1 MRRWPLTF
9 AALAFSSTA
18 AWSQSSVTLYGT
30 IDSAI
35 TYARPGKG
43 SESEIRAD
51 SGVSNGSRWG
61 VTGREDIGGGLTA
74 RFVLESGFAS
84 NSGSLQQGGLF
95 FGRQAA
101 VGIESRSGWSVM
113 AGRQNSPISLS
124 LIATDAGGQIFWG
137 NNQVAGNGVY
147 QSPAAT
153 ATQAGYQ
160 ATDRVD
166 NSVLGTWAIKNLTV
180 RLMLSTGDGANSG
193 SGRMINGSATYSMGS
208 ALLTASVTGFRQYQ
222 ADIPAGADPAWQ
234 TEFMVGGTYDF
245 QILKVLAGYYRYN
258 PSQTNLAITDAT
270 LVDTSTYWLG
280 IRVPVFTVD
289 RLIVEVLRTRFD
301 FPTSR
306 GYGTTFGIAYDHPL
320 SKRTSVYA
328 SYGQLNNSANS
339 PALLWAGT
347 AVLNYPATKGASPRA
362 FSVGIRHVF

>member
-1 MRRWPLTF
+1 MRKWTLAF
-9 AALAFSSTA
+9 AALAFSGA

-35 TYARPGKG
+35 TYARPGNG
-43 SESEIRAD
+43 QGNEIRAD

-61 VTGREDIGGGLTA
+61 VTGKEDLGGGLAA

-84 NSGSLQQGGLF
+84 NSGALQQGGLF

-101 VGIESRSGWSVM
+101 VGLVSSSGWSVM

-153 ATQAGYQ
+153 ASSAGYQ
-160 ATDRVD
+160 ATNRVD
-166 NSVLGTWAIKNLTV
+166 NSVLGTYTIKNLTL
-180 RLMLSTGDGANSG
+180 RLMVSTGDNTNSG
-193 SGRMINGSATYSMGS
+193 SGRMINGSATY
-208 ALLTASVTGFRQYQ
+208 ATDRVLITASITRFRQYQ

-234 TEFMVGGTYDF
+234 TEYMVGGTYDF
-245 QILKVLAGYYRYN
+245 QIVKVLAGYYRYN
-258 PSQTNLAITDAT
+258 PSEINLAQTATT

-280 IRVPVFTVD
+280 VRIPLFTAD
-289 RLIVEVLRTRFD
+289 RLIAEVLRTRFD

-328 SYGQLNNSANS
+328 SYGQLNNSSNS

-347 AVLNYPATKGASPRA
+347 AVLNFPATRGACPKA